1 MSTNITAAES
11 VVMVMP
17 RREAA
22 SITLRR
28 DVLRVVRSYSALV
41 VGLGTAIGVTVGV
54 TVSSA
59 LGWW

>member
-1 MSTNITAAES
+1 MSQNITGAEH
-11 VVMVMP
+11 VVIVHP
-17 RREAA
+17 HREAA

-41 VGLGTAIGVTVGV
+41 VGLGTSIGLTVGV
-54 TVSSA
+54 TVSSV